1 MALSVLYSIFVALLL
16 TKKNAM
22 IKLTHYIDDFSSLH
36 TAKSKGHKAPH
47 KAVLLLAII
56 DLVEYD
62 IIRSQR
68 IGLSDTLE
76 KRFNEIWHRYLGD
89 SSLFICDI
97 TKPFFHMQ
105 YEPFWRLVEHNEVQ
119 EKIVAEDLPLV
130 KAKKEKKDLP
140 SGSYSVSAMRRAFAY
155 AEIDGM
161 LYELLRNADARAIL
175 RVVLI
180 NEYLTGQP
188 TKTMPDW
195 GQLVAMLPLIALV
208 A

>member
-1 MALSVLYSIFVALLL
+1 
-16 TKKNAM
+16 M
-22 IKLTHYIDDFSSLH
+22 IKLTHYIDAFSSLY
-36 TAKSKGHKAPH
+36 TAKYKGHKAPH
-47 KAVLLLAII
+47 KAVLLLSII
-56 DLVEYD
+56 DLVEED
-62 IIRSQR
+62 VIRLQS
-68 IGLSDTLE
+68 IVLSDALD
-76 KRFNEIWHRYLGD
+76 KRFHEIWHHYLGD

-105 YEPFWRLVEHNEVQ
+105 HEPFWRLVEHNEAQ
-119 EKIVAEDLPLV
+119 EIMVAEDLPFV
-130 KAKKEKKDLP
+130 KVKKEKMDLP
-140 SGSYSVSAMRRAFAY
+140 SGAYSVSALRRTFAY

-161 LYELLRNADARAIL
+161 LYELLRNVDVRAML

-195 GQLVAMLPLIALV
+195 GQLMAMLPIIALV

>member
-1 MALSVLYSIFVALLL
+1 
-16 TKKNAM
+16 
-22 IKLTHYIDDFSSLH
+22 
-36 TAKSKGHKAPH
+36 
-47 KAVLLLAII
+47 
-56 DLVEYD
+56 
-62 IIRSQR
+62 
-68 IGLSDTLE
+68 
-76 KRFNEIWHRYLGD
+76 
-89 SSLFICDI
+89 
-97 TKPFFHMQ
+97 MQ

-161 LYELLRNADARAIL
+161 LYELLRNADARAML